1 MLKILR
7 NSCGGHVGNAVVW
20 AAVMLA
26 SAIVTRGTEAS
37 GDLLIILIAGWFAS
51 STLFVGKK

>member
-1 MLKILR
+1 MLKSLR
-7 NSCGGHVGNAVVW
+7 NSCGGHVGNAIVW

-26 SAIVTRGTEAS
+26 SAIVVRGTEAS

-51 STLFVGKK
+51 STLIAGKK